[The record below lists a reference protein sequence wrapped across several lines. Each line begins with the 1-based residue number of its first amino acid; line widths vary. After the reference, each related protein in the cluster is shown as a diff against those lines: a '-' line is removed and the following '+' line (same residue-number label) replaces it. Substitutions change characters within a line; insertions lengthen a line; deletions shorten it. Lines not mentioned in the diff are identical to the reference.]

1 VSKDILVMK
10 ANFGGVLLIGNIASS
25 ILTKIMSL
33 FWKSIILAARS
44 VKLGYK
50 WMKGSG
56 KKIHFS

>member
-1 VSKDILVMK
+1 MK